1 MSKENIYI
9 HETHTIWSD
18 NGEVYLETDNQTIVF
33 NASNL
38 LKDLDPLVHLTFEEV
53 NKEQKRVKQSIKQTL
68 KKI

>member
-18 NGEVYLETDNQTIVF
+18 NGEIYLETDTQTIVL

-38 LKDLDPLVHLTFEEV
+38 LKDLDLLVHLTFEEI

-68 KKI
+68 KNI

>member
-18 NGEVYLETDNQTIVF
+18 NGEIYLETDTQTIVF
-33 NASNL
+33 NSVNL
-38 LKDLDPLVHLTFEEV
+38 LRDLDPLVHLTLKEV

-68 KKI
+68 KNI

>member
-18 NGEVYLETDNQTIVF
+18 NGEIYLETDTQTIVL

-38 LKDLDPLVHLTFEEV
+38 LKDLDLTFEEI

-68 KKI
+68 KNI

>member
-18 NGEVYLETDNQTIVF
+18 NGEIYLETDTQTIVL

-38 LKDLDPLVHLTFEEV
+38 LKDLDLEDEFEEI

-68 KKI
+68 KNI

>member
-9 HETHTIWSD
+9 HETHTIWRD

-38 LKDLDPLVHLTFEEV
+38 LKDLDFM
-53 NKEQKRVKQSIKQTL
+53 S
-68 KKI
+68 KKCHA